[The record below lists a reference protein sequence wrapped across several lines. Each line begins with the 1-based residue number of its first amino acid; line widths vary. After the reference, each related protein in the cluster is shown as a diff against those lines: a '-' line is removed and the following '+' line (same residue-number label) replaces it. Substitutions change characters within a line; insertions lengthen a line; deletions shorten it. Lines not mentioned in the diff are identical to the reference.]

1 MAPPGPPAPPSAPAL
16 EVRDLTAGYG
26 DSTVLS
32 GASLTLE
39 PGRISVLL
47 GRNGVGKST
56 LVRCLSGLLPV
67 RSGTVTL
74 LGHDVTNRQAHS
86 MADLGLGVL
95 PQGKRMFPS
104 LTVAENLDLGELTRR
119 RRNKRGGD
127 PALAW
132 SVDRVLELFPVFADR
147 MKTRA
152 GSLSGGEQQMLA
164 MARVMVGGPRVL
176 ILDEPSEALSPARVS
191 ELGRLLRGLRD
202 EGMPILLV
210 EQNVSFACDLADV
223 VRVMDKGRIVAER
236 RGAEIADDRGLIH
249 DLLSI

>member
-1 MAPPGPPAPPSAPAL
+1 MTAPLPGEAAASAL

-32 GASLTLE
+32 GVSLTLE
-39 PGRISVLL
+39 PGRIAVLL

-56 LVRCLSGLLPV
+56 LVRCLAGLLPV
-67 RSGTVTL
+67 RGGTVTL
-74 LGHDVTNRQAHS
+74 LGKDVTNRPAHG

-119 RRNKRGGD
+119 RRTRRGGD

-164 MARVMVGGPRVL
+164 MARAMVGGPRVL
-176 ILDEPSEALSPARVS
+176 VLDEPSEALSPARVS
-191 ELGRLLRGLRD
+191 ELGRLLSGLRD

-223 VRVMDKGRIVAER
+223 VLVMDKGRIVAER
-236 RGAEIADDRGLIH
+236 RGAEIADDRSLIH

>member
-1 MAPPGPPAPPSAPAL
+1 MTAAPPAL
-16 EVRDLTAGYG
+16 EVCDLTAGYG

-32 GASLTLE
+32 GVSLTLE
-39 PGRISVLL
+39 PGRIAVLL

-67 RSGTVTL
+67 RSGSVTL
-74 LGHDVTNRQAHS
+74 LGRDVTNRQAHS

-119 RRNKRGGD
+119 RRTKRSGD

-132 SVDRVLELFPVFADR
+132 SIDRVLELFPVFADR

-164 MARVMVGGPRVL
+164 MARAMVGGPRVL

-191 ELGRLLRGLRD
+191 ELGRLLSDLRD
-202 EGMPILLV
+202 QGMPILLV

-236 RGAEIADDRGLIH
+236 RGAEIADDRSLIH